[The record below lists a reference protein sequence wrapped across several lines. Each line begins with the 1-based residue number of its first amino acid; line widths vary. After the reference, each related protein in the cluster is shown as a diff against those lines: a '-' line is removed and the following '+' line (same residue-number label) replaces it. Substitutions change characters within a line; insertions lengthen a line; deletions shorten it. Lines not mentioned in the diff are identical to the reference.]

1 MRSESIAANYAE
13 ALFSLGEGGGHAERY
28 GGLIEAV
35 AGAVQDAP
43 LVRAVMMS
51 PKVTKGAK
59 SEILARALP
68 DAPREFVLF
77 LQAVVKRGRQN
88 LFGEIA
94 QAYRGLLD
102 TKFNRVRATVT
113 VARTPD
119 EGLRQSLTTA
129 LQAVV
134 GKEVLAE
141 FVVDAGLLGG
151 VIVRIGDRIHD
162 GSVRRRMTRLRR
174 QLLAR

>member
-1 MRSESIAANYAE
+1 VRAESVAANYAE
-13 ALFSLGEGGGHAERY
+13 ALFRLGERGGQTEQYA
-28 GGLIEAV
+28 GLIEAV
-35 AGAVQDAP
+35 ASAVHDVP
-43 LVRAVMMS
+43 LVQAVMLS
-51 PKVTKGAK
+51 PKVTKAAK

-68 DAPREFVLF
+68 QAPKEFLLF

-88 LFGEIA
+88 LFSEIA
-94 QAYRGLLD
+94 RAYRGMLD

-119 EGLRQSLTTA
+119 DGLRQALVAALTE
-129 LQAVV
+129 VV

-141 FVVDAGLLGG
+141 FVVDGDLLGG
-151 VIVRIGDRIHD
+151 VIVRIDDRIYD

>member
-1 MRSESIAANYAE
+1 MRAESVAANYAT
-13 ALFSLGEGGGHAERY
+13 ALFTLGERSEETARY
-28 GGLIEAV
+28 AGLIQAV
-35 AGAVQDAP
+35 ADAVRDLPMAGAV
-43 LVRAVMMS
+43 LMS
-51 PKVTKGAK
+51 PRITKAAK

-68 DAPREFVLF
+68 EAPREFVLF

-94 QAYRGLLD
+94 AAYRDLVD
-102 TKFNRVRATVT
+102 VKHDRVRATVT
-113 VARTPD
+113 LAREGD
-119 EGLRQSLTTA
+119 EALRRDLTAA
-129 LQAVV
+129 LAAVV

-141 FVVDAGLLGG
+141 FVVDPELLGG
-151 VIVRIGDRIHD
+151 VVVRVSDRVYD